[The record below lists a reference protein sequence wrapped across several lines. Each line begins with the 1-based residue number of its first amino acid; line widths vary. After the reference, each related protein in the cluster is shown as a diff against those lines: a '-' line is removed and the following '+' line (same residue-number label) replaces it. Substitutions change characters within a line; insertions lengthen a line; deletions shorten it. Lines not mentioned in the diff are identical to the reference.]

1 MKKIFEVLIITLLFM
16 VSCTS
21 DTIPDYQPQIV
32 VEGWI
37 ENGYAPVVRLYC
49 TVPVNNNE
57 NKQEDLY
64 NNTIDD
70 ANVAIT
76 CDDQTYVLHHEINN
90 SYESSSIYTSNE
102 LTGIAG
108 RSYKLTIET
117 KDGKKLEATTSIP
130 YPPEILEKGISQDLG
145 KGKYNLYAKIE
156 DDLAQHRFYKVFVNL
171 DKTHQEEFHSSF
183 LGESD
188 NELFDKPNP
197 KLPIY
202 GFSRNKKENS
212 HVSFLANEQVSV
224 KLCRVD
230 SFAYN
235 YWSEYAKMLELSR
248 NPIFTYQHN
257 LPTNIKGGIGY
268 WLGYGASR
276 FSITIP

>member
-1 MKKIFEVLIITLLFM
+1 M
-16 VSCTS
+16 
-21 DTIPDYQPQIV
+21 
-32 VEGWI
+32 
-37 ENGYAPVVRLYC
+37 
-49 TVPVNNNE
+49 
-57 NKQEDLY
+57 
-64 NNTIDD
+64 
-70 ANVAIT
+70 
-76 CDDQTYVLHHEINN
+76 
-90 SYESSSIYTSNE
+90 
-102 LTGIAG
+102 
-108 RSYKLTIET
+108 
-117 KDGKKLEATTSIP
+117 
-130 YPPEILEKGISQDLG
+130 
-145 KGKYNLYAKIE
+145 
-156 DDLAQHRFYKVFVNL
+156 AQHRFYKVFVNS

>member
-21 DTIPDYQPQIV
+21 DTIPDYKPQIV

-37 ENGYAPVVRLYC
+37 ENGHAPVVRLYC

-156 DDLAQHRFYKVFVNL
+156 DDLAQH
-171 DKTHQEEFHSSF
+171 
-183 LGESD
+183 
-188 NELFDKPNP
+188 
-197 KLPIY
+197 
-202 GFSRNKKENS
+202 
-212 HVSFLANEQVSV
+212 
-224 KLCRVD
+224 
-230 SFAYN
+230 
-235 YWSEYAKMLELSR
+235 
-248 NPIFTYQHN
+248 
-257 LPTNIKGGIGY
+257 
-268 WLGYGASR
+268 
-276 FSITIP
+276 